1 MPFDGSEHEHDARWR
16 ILKEIGDQLGEV
28 EALLA
33 REERWCKG
41 VLETSDGRR
50 CILGAMQAVPA
61 SRILEPVILSAIK
74 EVTGRYYLRIDA
86 FNDHRTTTHDLVLA
100 VLGRAH
106 DNVRA
111 GIPFGR
117 PLQWKSALRRSAKSA
132 AAWLAGMAPVKPSSA
147 TPEGYSDSRAA
158 G

>member
-1 MPFDGSEHEHDARWR
+1 MPFDGSEREHDARWR

-41 VLETSDGRR
+41 VLETPDGRR
-50 CILGAMQAVPA
+50 CILGAMHAVHA

-86 FNDHRTTTHDLVLA
+86 FNDHRSTTHGLVLA
-100 VLGRAH
+100 VLEQAQG
-106 DNVRA
+106 NVRA
-111 GIPFGR
+111 GIPFGK
-117 PLQWKSALRRSAKSA
+117 PIEWTSALGRSAKA
-132 AAWLAGMAPVKPSSA
+132 VAAWLAALAPVTSSRA
-147 TPEGYSDSRAA
+147 TAGDGAGPRAA